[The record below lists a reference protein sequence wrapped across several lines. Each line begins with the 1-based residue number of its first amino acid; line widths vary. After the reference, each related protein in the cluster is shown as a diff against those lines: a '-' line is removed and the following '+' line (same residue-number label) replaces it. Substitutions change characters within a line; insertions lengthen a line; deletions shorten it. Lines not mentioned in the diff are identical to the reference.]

1 MDGCRDSQF
10 FLEPQQTF
18 HRQYEALRAV
28 LVEGQPIEP
37 VAVRFGYKVS
47 ALRSMVSRFRA
58 DRRCGVTPP
67 FFARTAGDGPPG
79 RRRDEAT
86 PPRMSPR
93 SPTPASWTSP
103 PAARSTRASWAS
115 SSSRHP

>member
-1 MDGCRDSQF
+1 MDACHDRQF

-28 LVEGQPIEP
+28 FVEGQPLEP

-58 DRRCGVTPP
+58 DRRCGAAPP
-67 FFARTAGDGPPG
+67 FFAGTAAGGPPCP
-79 RRRDEAT
+79 RRDGAA
-86 PPRMSPR
+86 PPRMGPR

-103 PAARSTRASWAS
+103 PAARS
-115 SSSRHP
+115 